1 MGEAVGVESGRI
13 AEFHGVDRE
22 TFAAEIA
29 TRYRPAV
36 LRGVVGDWPAV
47 ARARE
52 SMASIARYLDALDS
66 GKTVD
71 VILAPPQARG
81 RIFYNDE
88 MTGFNFTRHKSPI
101 SEVNAKLVR
110 YAAFDNRPMVAVQ
123 SALIADCL
131 PGFGAENA
139 LALLDPSIQPR
150 IWLGNKVI
158 TPAHFDESNNI
169 ACVVSGR
176 RRFTLFPPEQV
187 ANLYVG
193 PLDYAPTGTPISLVS
208 FREPDFARFPRFADA
223 LAAAQVAELEPG
235 DALYIPALWWHH
247 VESLE
252 KYNILVN
259 YWWRGASLA
268 PSKTDSALDCLAHTI
283 VNLRHLPP
291 EQRAAWGAIFDY
303 YVFDAEQQPEAH
315 IPAHKRGVLGKLSP
329 DFVRQVKA
337 FLVKQLER
345 KN

>member
-1 MGEAVGVESGRI
+1 VGEATSIASGRI
-13 AEFHGVDRE
+13 EEFHDVDRE
-22 TFAAEIA
+22 TFATRIA
-29 TRYRPAV
+29 TRYQPAV
-36 LRGVVGDWPAV
+36 MRGVVGDWPAV
-47 ARARE
+47 RRAGE
-52 SMASIARYLDALDS
+52 SMESVARYLDALASD
-66 GKTVD
+66 KTVD
-71 VILAPPQARG
+71 VLLAPPQARG
-81 RIFYNDE
+81 RIFYNDA
-88 MTGFNFTRHKSPI
+88 MTGFNFTRHRSPI

-123 SALIADCL
+123 SALIAECL
-131 PGFGAENA
+131 PGFEAENA
-139 LALLDPSIQPR
+139 LKILDPSIQPR

-158 TPAHFDESNNI
+158 TPAHFDESNNV

-208 FREPDFARFPRFADA
+208 FKEPDLARFPRFADA
-223 LAAAQVAELEPG
+223 LAAAQVAELAPG

-247 VESLE
+247 VESLD

-259 YWWRGASLA
+259 YWWHGEALA
-268 PSKTDSALDCLAHTI
+268 PSKTDSALDALVHAI

-291 EQRAAWGAIFDY
+291 EQREAWAAIFAY
-303 YVFDAEQQPEAH
+303 YVFGADHDPAAH

-329 DFVRQVKA
+329 EFVQQMKA